1 MCTVLQGREREGEKT
16 HKKVDDET
24 WKKEREKH
32 MYLYMHT
39 GKWKWKED
47 QKSNLYK
54 RTNKKYDIYIIDKH
68 VYTHPKIRPA
78 YVEICEVTT
87 SVYSPSL
94 PKYKYFLEFDTVF
107 KMLL

>member
-54 RTNKKYDIYIIDKH
+54 RTNKKYDIYIIDNHTYINTCIHTQRLDQHMWRFVKSPQ
-68 VYTHPKIRPA
+68 VSTP
-78 YVEICEVTT
+78 
-87 SVYSPSL
+87 SPSQNISI
-94 PKYKYFLEFDTVF
+94 F
-107 KMLL
+107 